1 MLLCKV
7 SNRNFSN
14 FILYATIDAEESKNC
29 SDICICIYHRN
40 LPVGTPNSWSKCQV
54 FIYTYMYKYKYACRY
69 LQPYFRLNTVHM
81 PIKSHLFVWHWFSI
95 IPLTVFLIT
104 LNVSPKRVVCGAGSC
119 GLVAC
124 AAYLSFYLFVN
135 QQSLA
140 QRSTAFKK
148 CFEHIFMH
156 TYTLAINFLFLKIV
170 KKMFNKSNY
179 A

>member
-1 MLLCKV
+1 MQQSTPRKARIVATYVYVYITETCLWAPQTAD
-7 SNRNFSN
+7 RNVKF
-14 FILYATIDAEESKNC
+14 LYTH
-29 SDICICIYHRN
+29 IC
-40 LPVGTPNSWSKCQV
+40 
-54 FIYTYMYKYKYACRY
+54 TYINMHVCRY
-69 LQPYFRLNTVHM
+69 LQPYFRLNTVHI

-140 QRSTAFKK
+140 QRSTAFKR